1 MKFAMALLVTT
12 IAATSTFAAETL
24 CFDAKLK
31 RSYPQTLK
39 CEQVLKLCV
48 KGFELDSNPD
58 NEAKSKA
65 SSLVVTNSA
74 GKSLKMTFKDGK
86 IQNDDDIDA
95 HLLHNFS
102 SKKTDIK
109 AELEV
114 ETSYGDY
121 EVHGTITGTYATM
134 TLWNVVNVKKDQF
147 QYQSC
152 NYTLS
157 K

>member
-1 MKFAMALLVTT
+1 MKFAMALLVT

-24 CFDAKLK
+24 CFDAKLES
-31 RSYPQTLK
+31 SYPQTLK

-58 NEAKSKA
+58 NVAKSKA
-65 SSLVVTNSA
+65 TSLAVTNKA
-74 GKSLKMTFKDGK
+74 GKSLKMIFKDGD
-86 IQNDDDIDA
+86 IENDSDVDA
-95 HLLHNFS
+95 HLFHNFS
-102 SKKTDIK
+102 SKKTDIN

-114 ETSYGDY
+114 ATPYGDY
-121 EVHGTITGTYATM
+121 EDHGTIIGTYDKM
-134 TLWNVVNVKKDQF
+134 KLWNVVEVKKDDF

-152 NYTLS
+152 DYTLS